1 MFRHY
6 RVHCDFRSNS
16 RRLCCNWRPINRDT
30 RSGEGIFPTYLYS
43 FSLTFDYGG
52 VQTTSRIKRE
62 PWRIDSLLKDQS
74 RGVPV
79 SLPQPCPLV
88 THFST
93 RFKIYDSKSYS
104 MFMYRRNFGHYL
116 CVSSSQALCSMDE
129 AISKAARTTISH
141 WYKLVHFCVTST
153 TRRYLRFMQYLGFNR
168 LVDAGQLPGLR
179 GSGLF
184 WFPLF
189 HTLHLKRKFF
199 PDTLKKLYPKFE
211 SSANAQILSLLP

>member
-1 MFRHY
+1 MNSNEYISSEPSFVRQVTGSDFKTRLRMDMFRHY

-116 CVSSSQALCSMDE
+116 CVSSSQALCSIDE

-141 WYKLVHFCVTST
+141 WYISASRRPLVGT
-153 TRRYLRFMQYLGFNR
+153 
-168 LVDAGQLPGLR
+168 
-179 GSGLF
+179 
-184 WFPLF
+184 
-189 HTLHLKRKFF
+189 
-199 PDTLKKLYPKFE
+199 
-211 SSANAQILSLLP
+211 